1 MSAEQVGH
9 EEHRGHAG
17 ESGWDVDPDDDAGVA
32 VVEAVGRQLKLW
44 REAAGMRPA
53 EFAAAVGYG
62 ENLVYK
68 IERGARIPRPEF
80 LDRADQ
86 VLGAGGK
93 ISAMKRD
100 VARSRYPKRVREL
113 AKLEAQA
120 VEIGAYGCHN
130 LHGLLQTEEYARR
143 RPSYS
148 EEEVER
154 LVCARVDRHSIFD
167 RAPAPSLSFVQE
179 EVTLRRPIGG
189 KMVLRRQLEHLL
201 RLGQLRNVEIQVM
214 PTDRDDHAGMGGDME
229 VMKFGDGSVV
239 GRCEGEFGNRPL
251 AEPKHLRV
259 IELRCGIIRAQALT
273 PRETLAFIEQALGET

>member
-100 VARSRYPKRVREL
+100 VARSRYPKRVRSL
-113 AKLEAQA
+113 PSWRRKPSRSGRMAATTCTA
-120 VEIGAYGCHN
+120 CCRPMN
-130 LHGLLQTEEYARR
+130 TRGLCSSGGGRRTRRKRSSGWCVPGWTGIRSLTGR
-143 RPSYS
+143 RP
-148 EEEVER
+148 
-154 LVCARVDRHSIFD
+154 
-167 RAPAPSLSFVQE
+167 
-179 EVTLRRPIGG
+179 LRSASSR
-189 KMVLRRQLEHLL
+189 KR
-201 RLGQLRNVEIQVM
+201 
-214 PTDRDDHAGMGGDME
+214 
-229 VMKFGDGSVV
+229 
-239 GRCEGEFGNRPL
+239 
-251 AEPKHLRV
+251 
-259 IELRCGIIRAQALT
+259 
-273 PRETLAFIEQALGET
+273 